1 MTISFE
7 SLPELIVLLSV
18 VDLYLGF
25 DLLDS
30 LFDKISDVFV
40 IVSLCILCCF
50 NSLSNKICLSI

>member
-1 MTISFE
+1 LTISFE